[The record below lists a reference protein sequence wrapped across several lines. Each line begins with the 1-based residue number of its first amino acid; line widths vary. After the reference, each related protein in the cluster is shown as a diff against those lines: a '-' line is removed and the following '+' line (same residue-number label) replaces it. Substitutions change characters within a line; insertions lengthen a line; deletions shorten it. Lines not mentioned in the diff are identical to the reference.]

1 MKRLKSLTQTPVR
14 AASIP
19 AEVKMTFITDF
30 IGITK
35 PLVQGKDQVNQ
46 A

>member
-1 MKRLKSLTQTPVR
+1 MKRLKPLTQAPVR

-19 AEVKMTFITDF
+19 VEVKMTFISQF
-30 IGITK
+30 IGITT
-35 PLVQGKDQVNQ
+35 PLVQGKDQVN